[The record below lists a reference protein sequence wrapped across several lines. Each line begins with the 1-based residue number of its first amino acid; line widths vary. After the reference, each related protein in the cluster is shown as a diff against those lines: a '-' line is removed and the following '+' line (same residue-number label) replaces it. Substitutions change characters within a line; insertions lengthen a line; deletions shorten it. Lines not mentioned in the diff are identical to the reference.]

1 MFPLTSDTL
10 PKGRYLCNIKL
21 GNFIVEIHWD
31 TSRLGGISLLL
42 FYCPTD
48 QSVLVELLD
57 IMETN

>member
-1 MFPLTSDTL
+1 MFPQTSDML

-48 QSVLVELLD
+48 QSVLVEFLY
-57 IMETN
+57 